1 MKHPVHFPLANWPAL
16 KNVWLQTLLTGLPI
30 GLMVGAQ
37 PVQAAQP
44 IAVPTSVS
52 AQTVLER
59 KITLAVEGQSIKE
72 TLTKIARQA
81 NIRFVYSQQL
91 IGAERKVSVHVKD
104 ENLASV
110 LDEILAPLKI
120 EYEVTNGRVVL
131 RVPSYA
137 NVSSANVSQ
146 DISVSGKVVDA
157 KGAGLPGVTVVVKG
171 TTTGTSTGPDGSFTL
186 QVPENS
192 VLVVS
197 FVGFTRQEVPVTGA
211 TTGLNVTL
219 LEDTQALNEVVV
231 IGYGT
236 ARKSDLTGAVSSVSG
251 AQLTQVA
258 TSDPVQSL
266 QGRVAGVEVTA
277 NSGQPGSGT
286 RIRVRGVGTIN
297 NSDPLYVVDGIQTGD
312 IGFLLPADIESTE
325 ILKDASATAIYGSR
339 GANGVVLITTK
350 HGKAGQTQFNVTGYT
365 GFQQIRRTLPLTTA
379 AEYSTLVTEAFTNSG
394 KQVPDSY
401 NALLQDAIATNAKGI
416 DYQDLVTQ
424 KGLITNYSLSAS
436 GGTEQNRYLV
446 SGSYFQQNGIIKN
459 SGFKKYVIRVNDDV
473 VLTKRIKAG
482 VAATF
487 TNSNQTG
494 SGDGQGGSP
503 PYLVL
508 QYAVQSNPVFN
519 PFGPNGTYNED
530 IITRNVLNVPRYLD
544 EQKSNKTQNNN
555 LFSSSYLDIS
565 LFEGL
570 SFRSTFGVNYNNNHP
585 KTYQPQYYI
594 GPVDNRAQSALI
606 ETRSENVSWVWSN
619 YANYNKTFSDNSSF
633 SATLGQEAQRGFGNG
648 ISITAYNVPAD
659 ATLQYASA
667 SRSTGNVVRSSQ
679 YDGGLISYF
688 GRANYNFRDKYL
700 VTGTLRFDQ
709 TSKFLG
715 PVRTGTFPSVGAAWN
730 ISNENFLKDISQL
743 SVLKLRASYG
753 QVGNQNAAPNYGYAS
768 VASNNQIYIFNG
780 APAPGLAITRVN
792 NPDLKWE
799 TAVTTDVGIDAELF
813 NSQLTFTADYYER
826 RTQDMIALSPV
837 PDYLG
842 QAPASANVGS
852 LRNRGLELALN
863 YRNEVGKLQYNVGLN
878 FTKINNEVTSLG
890 GGNPIVA
897 GTVLTQIG
905 NTTLTSVGREI
916 AYYYGL
922 QAQGVFHTQEE
933 INSYTFTGADGVTKL
948 VQPGAVPGDMRY
960 QDTNGDG
967 VITGADNIYL
977 GSGTPDFSYGASLNL
992 NYSGFDFKILL
1003 YGVQGAE
1010 IVNGAGFH
1018 LNKSADFVG
1027 VWSNFYASRMDR
1039 WTPSN
1044 PNSNEPRITSNDTN
1058 GNDRL
1063 SSRHIEDGSY
1073 LRARN
1078 MELGYT
1084 LPQAFL
1090 GKVKVK
1096 GARVFASVDNVFTI
1110 TDYTGYDPEI
1120 STSSSYNDPLAYGV
1134 DYGNY
1139 PQART
1144 YRLGFNVQF

>member
-1 MKHPVHFPLANWPAL
+1 MKKLLHFLPPFRAAAVHMLLLCLLAGTASARPAL
-16 KNVWLQTLLTGLPI
+16 
-30 GLMVGAQ
+30 A
-37 PVQAAQP
+37 QAA
-44 IAVPTSVS
+44 
-52 AQTVLER
+52 LDR
-59 KITLAVEGQSIKE
+59 KITLQVEAQTITE
-72 TLTKIARQA
+72 TLHQIAKQA
-81 NIRFVYSQQL
+81 DIRFVYSQQL
-91 IGAERKVSVHVKD
+91 LNAGRKVSIQAQDKPV
-104 ENLASV
+104 SV
-110 LDEILAPLKI
+110 IVDEILAPLKI
-120 EYEVTNGRVVL
+120 QYEVNNNRVVL
-131 RVPSYA
+131 RVPSGSPTA
-137 NVSSANVSQ
+137 NVSVSADVT
-146 DISVSGKVVDA
+146 VSGRVVDA
-157 KGAGLPGVTVVVKG
+157 NGGGLPGVTVVVKG
-171 TTTGTSTGPDGSFTL
+171 TTTGTGTAADGSFTL
-186 QVPENS
+186 QAPENS
-192 VLVVS
+192 VLVFS
-197 FVGFTRQEVPVTGA
+197 YVGYSRQEIPVTGA
-211 TTGLNVTL
+211 TSSLTVTL
-219 LEDTQALNEVVV
+219 AEDTQALSEVVV

-236 ARKSDLTGAVSSVSG
+236 ARKSDLTGSVASVSG

-266 QGRVAGVEVTA
+266 QGRVAGVEVTS

-297 NSDPLYVVDGIQTGD
+297 NSDPLYVVDGIQTSD

-339 GANGVVLITTK
+339 GANGVVIITTK
-350 HGKAGQTQFNVTGYT
+350 HGKAGKTQFNFSGYT

-379 AEYSTLVTEAFTNSG
+379 AEYSTLVTEAFANAG
-394 KQVPDSY
+394 KALPDY
-401 NALLQDAIATNAKGI
+401 GPQLQEAIATNAEGI

-436 GGTEQNRYLV
+436 GGTEQNRYLI
-446 SGSYFQQNGIIKN
+446 SGSYFQQDGIIKN
-459 SGFKKYVIRVNDDV
+459 SGFKKFVIRVNDDI

-487 TNSNQTG
+487 TNNNQTG
-494 SGDGQGGSP
+494 AGDGQGGSQ

-508 QYAVQSNPVFN
+508 QYALQTNPVLN
-519 PFGPNGTYNED
+519 PFGPNGTYND
-530 IITRNVLNVPRYLD
+530 DVITRNALNVPRYLD
-544 EQKSNKTQNNN
+544 EQKFNKAQNNN
-555 LFSSSYLDIS
+555 LFSSSYIDIE
-565 LFEGL
+565 LLKGL
-570 SFRSTFGVNYNNNHP
+570 SFRSTFGINYFNNHP
-585 KTYQPQYYI
+585 KVYQPQYYI
-594 GPVDNRAQSALI
+594 GPVDQRAQSALI
-606 ETRSENVSWVWSN
+606 ETRNENISWVWSN
-619 YANYNKTFSDNSSF
+619 YANYTKEFADNSSF
-633 SATLGQEAQRGFGNG
+633 SATLGQEAQRGYGNG
-648 ISITAYNVPAD
+648 ISITAFNVPAD
-659 ATLQYASA
+659 ASLQYASA

-679 YDGGLISYF
+679 YDGGLLSYF
-688 GRANYNFRDKYL
+688 GRANYNFRDRYL

-730 ISNENFLKDISQL
+730 ISNENFLKGVSYV

-768 VASNNQIYIFNG
+768 VATNNQTYSFNG
-780 APAPGLAITRVN
+780 VAAPGLAISQIN

-813 NSQLTFTADYYER
+813 NNQLSITADYFER
-826 RTQDMIALSPV
+826 RTRDMIALLPV
-837 PDYLG
+837 PDYVG
-842 QAPASANVGS
+842 QAPASANVGA

-863 YRNEVGKLQYNVGLN
+863 YRNEIGKLQYNVGVN

-890 GGNPIVA
+890 GGNPIA
-897 GTVLTQIG
+897 SGNVLTQIG
-905 NTTLTSVGREI
+905 NTTLTGVGREI
-916 AYYYGL
+916 AYFYGL
-922 QAQGVFHTQEE
+922 QADGVFNNQAE
-933 INSYTFTGADGVTKL
+933 IDAYRNADGAL
-948 VQPGAVPGDMRY
+948 VQPGALPGDVRY

-967 VITGADNIYL
+967 VITAADNTYL
-977 GSGTPDFSYGASLNL
+977 GSGTPDFSYGGSLNL
-992 NYSGFDFKILL
+992 SYSGFDFKILL

-1010 IVNGAGFH
+1010 ALNGAGFN

-1044 PNSNEPRITSNDTN
+1044 PNSNQPRVTSTDTN

-1063 SSRHIEDGSY
+1063 SSRYVEDASY

-1078 MELGYT
+1078 MELGYM

-1090 GKVKVK
+1090 DKVQVK
-1096 GARVFASVDNVFTI
+1096 GARLFVSVDNVFTI

-1120 STSSSYNDPLAYGV
+1120 STSAFYNNPLAYGV